1 MIIVVLTPNDDG
13 KSQINL
19 DPLKSDGVD
28 FTIVGMPL
36 GVSDAEDTLNR
47 AGGLFVTGDGSNAG
61 SASPNWLPKDL
72 EVVRK
77 ALKLDMPVLAT
88 GYGMFL
94 LNQAFGG
101 KPPVPLTDHGS
112 DNRGNG
118 GKSASHSIYLS
129 PGSKSAATL
138 GLGGFFKVNSRHTE
152 GLFDLQRAPR
162 LLASAYSVEDG
173 VVEGLE
179 SPEHSWVIGFQA
191 NLERQAES
199 PRAFNSVFL
208 AFFERAED
216 FSKSRSVA
224 RV

>member
-1 MIIVVLTPNDDG
+1 MIIVVLTPDDG
-13 KSQINL
+13 GNSQVDL
-19 DPLKSDGVD
+19 ESLKSDGVD
-28 FTIVGMPL
+28 FTTVGMAP
-36 GVSDAEDTLNR
+36 GVDDAEDTLNR
-47 AGGLFVTGDGSNAG
+47 AGGLFVGGDGSNTS
-61 SASPNWLPKDL
+61 SASPNWHAKDL

-88 GYGMFL
+88 GYGMLL

-101 KPPVPLTDHGS
+101 KPAIPVTDHGS
-112 DNRGNG
+112 NNRGNG
-118 GKSASHSIYLS
+118 EKSASHSIYLS

-138 GLGGFFKVNSRHTE
+138 GLGGFFKVNSSHIE

-191 NLERQAES
+191 NIERQAES
-199 PRAFNSVFL
+199 PRAFNNIFL
-208 AFFERAED
+208 AFFERAEH